1 LGFFPKEGGRVFS
14 NPKTFV
20 NLPSVFLDAKIILR
34 CQNMF
39 YNSGEVISDQ
49 FNHITLDS
57 KSRKFWKKSAKT
69 RRKSYKQ
76 VAQSVKIICTRY
88 RNQVQCFQI
97 ISYDLLLCEQNCT
110 NGWELDDHRFQSKLV
125 IIPFYFQPLPPQGR
139 SDEQHPAKYSFERF
153 RTLLSLFCIFTR
165 SSIDVSWVKIIGI

>member
-1 LGFFPKEGGRVFS
+1 MCILSLNEKQYLQQKEWY
-14 NPKTFV
+14 K
-20 NLPSVFLDAKIILR
+20 DHA
-34 CQNMF
+34 QNAQ
-39 YNSGEVISDQ
+39 NISTICLQ
-49 FNHITLDS
+49 NT
-57 KSRKFWKKSAKT
+57 
-69 RRKSYKQ
+69 YKQ

>member
-1 LGFFPKEGGRVFS
+1 MCILSLNEKQYLQQKEWYKDHAQNAQKFS
-14 NPKTFV
+14 TIC
-20 NLPSVFLDAKIILR
+20 L
-34 CQNMF
+34 QN
-39 YNSGEVISDQ
+39 
-49 FNHITLDS
+49 T
-57 KSRKFWKKSAKT
+57 
-69 RRKSYKQ
+69 YKQ

-125 IIPFYFQPLPPQGR
+125 IIPFYFQPLPPQGT